1 MVCVIHGLVGICS
14 RYWAR
19 SCVHSSYASPFCFNR
34 WLLYRIW
41 TKYTS
46 KDQFNNDDGQGGR
59 RLKDSFRGKVNVF
72 NQRCNSLR
80 RFFHPI
86 SFLKPSR
93 FFLSSCHS
101 HSKTKTSFFYKN
113 LSSLPFSLMSF
124 ILVPTGTEQIDV
136 TVKKLCRTSAFP
148 DSCDFYQIRQ
158 HCTRNLSWIMW

>member
-1 MVCVIHGLVGICS
+1 MSWSASTHTWALYIEHDPACIPMLPHFGLI
-14 RYWAR
+14 
-19 SCVHSSYASPFCFNR
+19 FD
-34 WLLYRIW
+34 YRIAFGQN
-41 TKYTS
+41 THSTS

-101 HSKTKTSFFYKN
+101 HSKTKTSFFYNN

-124 ILVPTGTEQIDV
+124 ILVPTGTEQIDG
-136 TVKKLCRTSAFP
+136 TVKKLYRTSAFP

-158 HCTRNLSWIMW
+158 HCTRNLS